1 MPVHFLPFGRR
12 SRSVR
17 FWLRWLV
24 VGCTLPAVLVA
35 GVLIVQSYERERER
49 LERDMIATARA
60 LMQAVDADLNSF
72 HSTLRALAASTHLRQ
87 GDLRTFYDELQRL
100 IPGQVASNF
109 VLHRPDGQQLLNTI
123 RPFGAPLPRETDL
136 RMINRAIESDGPV
149 VSDLFRGPATGRL
162 VLGTTMPVKIDG
174 EVRYMIGM
182 GMFAERLSEVLR
194 RQNVPEG
201 WVVSILDRNG
211 TIGAITSGPQTLVG
225 ARADPDFL
233 AQSAGRDEGTYTL
246 APADGEK
253 LLGGFSRSPRS
264 GWTIAMAAPLTAVT
278 TGLYRALLLNLA
290 LAIVLLA
297 AGVLFAHRIAARVT
311 RSLSALAEPA
321 LALGIG
327 HRFAVPEVEI
337 AEVNRLGRALTKAGG
352 LMAARERERDAAAQS
367 ERRMLLQKQ
376 SADEANRA
384 KSEFLALMSHELRTP
399 MNAVIGFAELLREP
413 HFGALND
420 KQQEFAN
427 QIHASGT
434 YLLALINDIL
444 DLSRIEAGKLSIA
457 TERVALSDVMK
468 SVYATLLPDAAKAGI
483 AVRAQDFG
491 AGLPDLRADRVRLA
505 QVLINLGANA
515 VKFSRPGGSVLFTY
529 SVRRDGG
536 RSDARGRSVV
546 RIAVTDTGAGIPEER
561 QAELFQFFSR
571 AGAEASDVE
580 GAGIGLALSRRLV
593 ELMGGAIGFS
603 STPGEGSCF
612 WIDLAVD
619 TGGGEAPPAAVSA
632 SAES

>member
-1 MPVHFLPFGRR
+1 
-12 SRSVR
+12 
-17 FWLRWLV
+17 
-24 VGCTLPAVLVA
+24 
-35 GVLIVQSYERERER
+35 
-49 LERDMIATARA
+49 
-60 LMQAVDADLNSF
+60 MQAVDADLDGF
-72 HSTLRALAASTHLRQ
+72 HSTLRVLAASTHLRT

-136 RMINRAIESDGPV
+136 RMINRALATDDPA

-174 EVRYMIGM
+174 ETRYMIGM

-194 RQNVPEG
+194 RQKVPES

-211 TIGAITSGPQTLVG
+211 TIGAITSGPQNLVG
-225 ARADPDFL
+225 AKADPDFL

-278 TGLYRALLLNLA
+278 NGLHQALLLNLA
-290 LAIVLLA
+290 LAVVLLA

-311 RSLSALAEPA
+311 RSLGALTEPA

-337 AEVNRLGRALTKAGG
+337 AEVNRLGRALAKAGG
-352 LMAARERERDAAAQS
+352 LMEARARERDAAAQS

-413 HFGALND
+413 HFGALSD
-420 KQQEFAN
+420 KQREFAN

-444 DLSRIEAGKLSIA
+444 DLSRIEAGKLAIA
-457 TERVALSDVMK
+457 PERVAVNDVMK

-491 AGLPDLRADRVRLA
+491 AGLPDVRADRVRLA

-515 VKFSRPGGSVLFTY
+515 VKFNRPGGSVLFTY
-529 SVRRDGG
+529 GLRKDGG
-536 RSDARGRSVV
+536 RNDAKSGPVV
-546 RIAVTDTGAGIPEER
+546 RIAVTDTGVGIPEER

-580 GAGIGLALSRRLV
+580 GAGIGLALSRRLI
-593 ELMGGAIGFS
+593 ELMGGTIGFA

-612 WIDLAVD
+612 WIDLTVY
-619 TGGGEAPPAAVSA
+619 TGAHDAKPGATSVAAA
-632 SAES
+632 C